1 MFQRGADIGESGQC
15 SRVLDTAKRVAR
27 VGGDEP
33 CDVLRLAQGNGLGER
48 PLEIFPERAA
58 NVFSGLPR
66 RGGHAPERFRV
77 SGEGEGF
84 EFCRAAVRPLPD
96 DEKIADIGDD
106 DEPVRTEIFA
116 DLGGVG
122 GEPGVVAGALYLDD
136 AALRHLPRPW
146 LAFLDLICG
155 E

>member
-1 MFQRGADIGESGQC
+1 MNHATSFG
-15 SRVLDTAKRVAR
+15 SRKATDWVSAR
-27 VGGDEP
+27 
-33 CDVLRLAQGNGLGER
+33 
-48 PLEIFPERAA
+48 LEIFPERAA
-58 NVFSGLPR
+58 NMVSGLPR
-66 RGGHAPERFRV
+66 RRGHVPKGFRI
-77 SGEGEGF
+77 SGEAEAF
-84 EFCRAAVRPLPD
+84 EFCRAAVRPFAD

-122 GEPGVVAGALYLDD
+122 GEPSVVTGALDLDD
-136 AALRHLPRPW
+136 AALRRLPRPW

>member
-1 MFQRGADIGESGQC
+1 VER
-15 SRVLDTAKRVAR
+15 
-27 VGGDEP
+27 GGDEP
-33 CDVLRLAQGNGLGER
+33 CDVLRLAQGDGLGER

-66 RGGHAPERFRV
+66 RRGHVPEGSRI
-77 SGEGEGF
+77 SGEAEAF
-84 EFCRAAVRPLPD
+84 EFCRAAVRPLAD
-96 DEKIADIGDD
+96 DEKIANIGGDD
-106 DEPVRTEIFA
+106 KPVRTEILA

-122 GEPGVVAGALYLDD
+122 GEPGVVAGALDLDD
-136 AALRHLPRPW
+136 AALRRLPRPW